1 MIPVTTRQIALAVG
15 GTLLDATG
23 DEVVTSVCSDSRDA
37 IAGSMF
43 VAIAGER
50 VDGHDFAQQ
59 VFAAGASAILAA
71 RPVGGPAV
79 IVADPVGALGRL
91 AAHALTGLDAT
102 VVAVTGSSGKTSTK
116 DLIAQVVEPPVVAPI
131 GSFNTDVGL
140 PLTVLRADE
149 NTRVLV
155 LEMGMRGL
163 GHIRTLTQIAPPD
176 ISVVTNV
183 GTAHLELLGSQA
195 GIAQAKGEIVEA
207 LTADG
212 LAILNADDP
221 YVASMSART
230 VARVMTYGL
239 TDDTDVQAQSIILDE
254 LARPSFVLRHG
265 TEFGWVAMSLHGAH
279 QVPNALAAA
288 AVGFSMGLDMETVTR
303 RLAEAEPRSK
313 WRMEVSKRSDGL
325 VVINDAYNA
334 NPESMRAGLAALA
347 SMGKGRGTWA
357 VLGEM
362 REIGPTSAAEH
373 AAIGALGQ
381 QFGIVQIVAV
391 GEGARPLAEGAKGGP
406 SEVLWL
412 PDPASALDHVGR
424 HVHPGDAV
432 LIKASRSIG
441 LDIIAIGLLEGRS
454 E

>member
-1 MIPVTTRQIALAVG
+1 MIPMTTGQIAVAVG
-15 GTLLDATG
+15 GTLCDATG

-37 IAGSMF
+37 TVGSMF

-50 VDGHDFAQQ
+50 ADGHDFSTQ
-59 VFAAGASAILAA
+59 VFAAGASAVLAA

-79 IVADPVGALGRL
+79 VVGDPVAALGRL
-91 AAHALTGLDAT
+91 ATFALTTLDVT

-131 GSFNTDVGL
+131 GSLNTDVGL
-140 PLTVLRADE
+140 PLTVLRANE
-149 NTRVLV
+149 HTRVLV
-155 LEMGMRGL
+155 VEMGMRGL
-163 GHIRTLTQIAPPD
+163 GHIRTLTKIAPPD

-221 YVASMSART
+221 HVAGMSVRT
-230 VARVMTYGL
+230 VARVATYGL
-239 TDDTDVQAQSIILDE
+239 TEEADVQAQSIVLDG

-265 TEFGWVAMSLHGAH
+265 TDYGWVTLSLHGAH

-303 RLAEAEPRSK
+303 RLAAAEPQSK
-313 WRMEVSKRSDGL
+313 WRMEVVERPDGV

-334 NPESMRAGLAALA
+334 NPESMRAGVEALAA
-347 SMGKGRGTWA
+347 MGEGRDTWA

-362 REIGPTSAAEH
+362 REIGPTSASEH
-373 AAIGALGQ
+373 AAMGALAQ
-381 QFGIVQIVAV
+381 ELGIDHIVVV
-391 GEGARPLAEGAKGGP
+391 GEGARPIAEAAAGGS

-412 PDPASALDHVGR
+412 ADPASALDHLMR
-424 HVHPGDAV
+424 HVHAGDAV

-441 LDIIAIGLLEGRS
+441 LDVIAAGLLEGRIA
-454 E
+454 

>member
-1 MIPVTTRQIALAVG
+1 MIPMTTRQIALAVSG
-15 GTLLDATG
+15 ALSEATG
-23 DEVVTSVCSDSRDA
+23 DEVVTSVCSDSREVTT
-37 IAGSMF
+37 GSMF

-50 VDGHDFAQQ
+50 VDGHDFSPQ
-59 VFAAGASAILAA
+59 VFAAGASAVLAA
-71 RPVGGPAV
+71 RPVGGPAI
-79 IVADPVGALGRL
+79 IVSDPVAALGRL
-91 AAHALTGLDAT
+91 ATHVLDGLDVT

-140 PLTVLRADE
+140 PLTVLRAD
-149 NTRVLV
+149 NHTRVLV
-155 LEMGMRGL
+155 VEMGMRGL

-221 YVASMSART
+221 YVAGMSART
-230 VARVMTYGL
+230 VARVITYGL
-239 TDDTDVQAQSIILDE
+239 ADGADVQAQGVVLDD

-265 TEFGWVAMSLHGAH
+265 ADYGWVTMSVHGAH
-279 QVPNALAAA
+279 QVSNALAAA

-303 RLAEAEPRSK
+303 RLAAAEPRSK
-313 WRMEVSKRSDGL
+313 WRMEVSERSDGV

-334 NPESMRAGLAALA
+334 NPESMRAGLEALA
-347 SMGKGRGTWA
+347 AMGDGRGTWA

-362 REIGPTSAAEH
+362 REIGPTSPAEH
-373 AAIGALGQ
+373 AAIGERARGLGIDH
-381 QFGIVQIVAV
+381 IVVV
-391 GEGARPLAEGAKGGP
+391 GEGARPLARAAEGGR
-406 SEVLWL
+406 SEVLWVS
-412 PDPASALDHVGR
+412 DPASALDHVGR

-441 LDIIAIGLLEGRS
+441 LDVIAAGLLEGRS

>member
-1 MIPVTTRQIALAVG
+1 MIPMTTGQIAVAVG

-37 IAGSMF
+37 TAGSMF

-50 VDGHDFAQQ
+50 VDGHDFSTQ
-59 VFAAGASAILAA
+59 VFAAGASAVLAA

-79 IVADPVGALGRL
+79 IVADPVAALGRL
-91 AAHALTGLDAT
+91 AAYALTSLDVT

-116 DLIAQVVEPPVVAPI
+116 DLIAQVVDPPVVAPI

-140 PLTVLRADE
+140 PLTVLRADKD
-149 NTRVLV
+149 TRVLIV
-155 LEMGMRGL
+155 EMGMRGL
-163 GHIRTLTQIAPPD
+163 GHIRTLTQIAPPN

-221 YVASMSART
+221 YVAGMSART
-230 VARVMTYGL
+230 VARVVTYGL
-239 TDDTDVQAQSIILDE
+239 VDEADVQAQSIVLDD

-265 TEFGWVAMSLHGAH
+265 TDYGWVTMSLHGAH

-288 AVGFSMGLDMETVTR
+288 AAGFSMGLDMETVTR
-303 RLAEAEPRSK
+303 RLAAAEPRSK
-313 WRMEVSKRSDGL
+313 WRMEVVERPDGV

-334 NPESMRAGLAALA
+334 NPESMRAGLEALA
-347 SMGKGRGTWA
+347 AMGAGRGTWA

-373 AAIGALGQ
+373 TAMGALAQ
-381 QFGIVQIVAV
+381 ELAIDHLVVV
-391 GEGARPLAEGAKGGP
+391 GEGARPIAEAAAGG
-406 SEVLWL
+406 SGEVLWL

-424 HVHPGDAV
+424 HVHAGDAV

-441 LDIIAIGLLEGRS
+441 LDVIAAGLLEGRS
-454 E
+454 A